1 MLKILHIAPLNFA
14 GVPYDFYKMHNV
26 CGDNSRIITLHKNE
40 RVFPEDIC
48 MNLPLPNQTL
58 AKILRRKKIQSL
70 EEKERSTAHYFES
83 KNLVEKS
90 YYKVYDFLIQTKIE
104 KVISDYSLNDFDIIH
119 YDGGLDFYRDSRQA
133 LKWKKQGKKIVC
145 CYYGSD
151 LRIRGLIKELD
162 EISDLNI
169 TSEYDHLALKK
180 DLKYLFYPYD
190 TLEIPAKKDR
200 TSQLIK
206 IVHSPT
212 NRKYKGTELI
222 ISVIEKIKKERS
234 IEFLLMEN
242 VERMKLLEIK
252 SECDISIDQV
262 GGTMGGTGYGKAG
275 LETLAMGIP
284 TITNMTKDYKDWLPE
299 NPFVVANNFD
309 ELYKSLIELID
320 SESYR
325 IENGKRGIEWVKKY
339 HSFESV
345 NNNLMKLYRE
355 AGIISD

>member
-1 MLKILHIAPLNFA
+1 MLKVLHIAPLNFA
-14 GVPYDFYKMHNV
+14 GVPYDFYKMHNI
-26 CGDNSRIITLHKNE
+26 CGDISRIVTLHQNE

-48 MNLPLPNQTL
+48 LDLPLPNQSL
-58 AKILRRKKIQSL
+58 VKILRRKKIQSL
-70 EEKERSTAHYFES
+70 EKKKRDRAHYFEFR
-83 KNLVEKS
+83 NLFEKS
-90 YYKVYDFLIQTKIE
+90 YYRVYDFLIQPKIE
-104 KVISDYSLNDFDIIH
+104 RAISDFSLNDFDIIH
-119 YDGGLDFYRDSRQA
+119 YDGGLDFYRDSSQA

-190 TLEIPAKKDR
+190 VSELPKKKER
-200 TSQLIK
+200 TGEAIK

-222 ISVIEKIKKERS
+222 ISVIDKVKRERK
-234 IEFLLMEN
+234 IEFLLIEN
-242 VERMKLLEIK
+242 MDRKKLLEIK
-252 SECDISIDQV
+252 SGCDISIDQV

-284 TITNMTKDYKDWLPE
+284 TITNMTKEYAEWLPE
-299 NPFVVANNFD
+299 NPFVVANNAD
-309 ELYKSLIELID
+309 ELYNSLIDLID
-320 SESYR
+320 DEKLR
-325 IENGKRGIEWVKKY
+325 IENGKKGIEWVKKY

-345 NNNLMKLYRE
+345 NENLMELYRE
-355 AGIISD
+355 KGIISQ